1 MQQTISHAD
10 SGEKHLCL
18 LLLLS
23 PFNQLKRLQLI
34 WKNIKHATGY
44 TVEEST
50 CTSKWGCLRHPSI
63 CYKDSSWFG
72 RALDS
77 GKDYFLL
84 RFTKKVGMRELW
96 LRTHLFKSKFKI
108 LKHQMFICPAK
119 KMFWNYK
126 DTWHACTKDPSVGVK
141 NSSVSLGQHQLLVR
155 NHTAGLCPL

>member
-1 MQQTISHAD
+1 MFILKILFIGNLSLLWIMAIKWRSLLKLYFIIVNMQQTISHAD

-18 LLLLS
+18 LLLSS

-44 TVEEST
+44 TVKEST
-50 CTSKWGCLRHPSI
+50 CTSLWSCHRQPSI
-63 CYKDSSWFG
+63 CSKGSSWFG

-96 LRTHLFKSKFKI
+96 LRTHFFKSK
-108 LKHQMFICPAK
+108 
-119 KMFWNYK
+119 
-126 DTWHACTKDPSVGVK
+126 S
-141 NSSVSLGQHQLLVR
+141 
-155 NHTAGLCPL
+155 